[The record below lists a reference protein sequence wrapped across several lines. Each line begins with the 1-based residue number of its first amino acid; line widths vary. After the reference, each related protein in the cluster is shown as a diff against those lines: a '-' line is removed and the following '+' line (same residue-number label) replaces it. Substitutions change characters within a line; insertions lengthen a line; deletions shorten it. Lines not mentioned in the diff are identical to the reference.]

1 MQKTAYNVFINNIK
15 QQVTTPDELLIPL
28 ESLIQKSQF
37 IYDNETN
44 KQNQQLINKII
55 SDYKAI
61 RAGLISLMEIK
72 SSPSHSDTID
82 ILKKT
87 TICER
92 TTSIYSQLEKIS
104 ISSHNM
110 SHQVA
115 QLVTILTE
123 FENTLRAYYDE
134 DTLDN
139 ETSLVLLK
147 GVLETVQNIHDHEDI
162 RSELDTI
169 TNNLKVI
176 LLNMDR
182 LYLYKTNESYTAY
195 FQEET
200 TKLNQVWE
208 ETIYLLQFIMQH
220 EAEHLAIIET
230 ELIEKWRKNQRL
242 YMIIATVGICLALY
256 LSFLLSRTMNMRLQR
271 QLDAIN
277 SFSKGNKTNRLEVMH
292 DDYIGKISAAFNNMA
307 DTIMLKD
314 EQIQTTLIDLYE
326 TNEMLEQYKQ
336 SLEEKVEQRTSELS
350 DITSQLQ
357 SEVEVRK
364 KKEQELILFEK
375 IYEHSN
381 EAIFV
386 TDKDAIILSANK
398 AFTKTTGFSE
408 EEVIGSN
415 PSILKSGKHND
426 DFYKRM
432 WEILLE
438 NNEWAGEVWNK
449 RKDQTIFP
457 AFISIYAILNQD
469 QEIEYFVGIQRDI
482 TDLKTKQEELRQKA
496 FL

>member
-1 MQKTAYNVFINNIK
+1 MHKLSSYTAIKNLAFGILIMVMVITVIHTVKLTNDVYEDTFVTAKDHYHDMIAQQAMVSNAKTAYNVFINNIK

-82 ILKKT
+82 ILKT

-230 ELIEKWRKNQRL
+230 ELIEKWRK
-242 YMIIATVGICLALY
+242 
-256 LSFLLSRTMNMRLQR
+256 
-271 QLDAIN
+271 
-277 SFSKGNKTNRLEVMH
+277 
-292 DDYIGKISAAFNNMA
+292 
-307 DTIMLKD
+307 
-314 EQIQTTLIDLYE
+314 
-326 TNEMLEQYKQ
+326 
-336 SLEEKVEQRTSELS
+336 TSVC
-350 DITSQLQ
+350 I
-357 SEVEVRK
+357 
-364 KKEQELILFEK
+364 
-375 IYEHSN
+375 
-381 EAIFV
+381 
-386 TDKDAIILSANK
+386 
-398 AFTKTTGFSE
+398 
-408 EEVIGSN
+408 
-415 PSILKSGKHND
+415 
-426 DFYKRM
+426 
-432 WEILLE
+432 
-438 NNEWAGEVWNK
+438 
-449 RKDQTIFP
+449 
-457 AFISIYAILNQD
+457 
-469 QEIEYFVGIQRDI
+469 
-482 TDLKTKQEELRQKA
+482 
-496 FL
+496 

>member
-1 MQKTAYNVFINNIK
+1 
-15 QQVTTPDELLIPL
+15 
-28 ESLIQKSQF
+28 
-37 IYDNETN
+37 
-44 KQNQQLINKII
+44 
-55 SDYKAI
+55 
-61 RAGLISLMEIK
+61 
-72 SSPSHSDTID
+72 
-82 ILKKT
+82 
-87 TICER
+87 
-92 TTSIYSQLEKIS
+92 
-104 ISSHNM
+104 
-110 SHQVA
+110 
-115 QLVTILTE
+115 
-123 FENTLRAYYDE
+123 
-134 DTLDN
+134 
-139 ETSLVLLK
+139 
-147 GVLETVQNIHDHEDI
+147 
-162 RSELDTI
+162 
-169 TNNLKVI
+169 
-176 LLNMDR
+176 
-182 LYLYKTNESYTAY
+182 
-195 FQEET
+195 
-200 TKLNQVWE
+200 
-208 ETIYLLQFIMQH
+208 
-220 EAEHLAIIET
+220 
-230 ELIEKWRKNQRL
+230 
-242 YMIIATVGICLALY
+242 MIIATVGICLALY

-496 FL
+496 FYDSLTSLPNRALLFDRLNVAINMAKRDNDKIAVMFLDLDRFKSINDTYGHDAGDNLLKQVAGRLLLCAREADTVCRLGGGDEFVIILNHAGEKEAVEQVAVRIIESIKKPFDLNGIIINTSTSIGITMFPMDGENSEKLMKNADLAMYKAKSIQRGGTYQFYTPPSLDNM